1 MKEQKVLLFKKT
13 QFIKDMEDLIMVF
26 EAVAEL
32 LAERLEC
39 EVSEIKMESTFH
51 DLGIDSLDTVD
62 LLMELEDK
70 LNISIE
76 LNEKVETVGD
86 LVTFI
91 EKN

>member
-1 MKEQKVLLFKKT
+1 
-13 QFIKDMEDLIMVF
+13 MVF

-32 LAERLEC
+32 LADRLEC
-39 EVSEIKMESTFH
+39 EVSDIKMESTFH

-62 LLMELEDK
+62 LLMELEDM
-70 LNISIE
+70 LDISIE

>member
-1 MKEQKVLLFKKT
+1 MNAAGVNELF
-13 QFIKDMEDLIMVF
+13 QSLISKVF

>member
-1 MKEQKVLLFKKT
+1 
-13 QFIKDMEDLIMVF
+13 MVF

-62 LLMELEDK
+62 LLMELEVK

-76 LNEKVETVGD
+76 LTEKVETVGD